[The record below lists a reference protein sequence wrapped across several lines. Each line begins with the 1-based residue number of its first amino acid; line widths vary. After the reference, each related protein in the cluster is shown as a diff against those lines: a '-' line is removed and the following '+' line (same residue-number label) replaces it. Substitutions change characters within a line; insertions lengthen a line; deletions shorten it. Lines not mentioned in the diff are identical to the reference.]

1 MQLVKGLA
9 LSGSLSS
16 LWLTCFGLFACL
28 DFGPCLFCFFS
39 LSCLGALKKKK
50 FGKVSS
56 KGCWVKSGSKTG

>member
-1 MQLVKGLA
+1 MQPVKGTA

-28 DFGPCLFCFFS
+28 EFGPCLFVSFVS
-39 LSCLGALKKKK
+39 LAWVLFIRKK

-56 KGCWVKSGSKTG
+56 KGCGVKPDPKTG